1 MAPEDSFI
9 GTDAPRGAKP
19 SRAPWVL
26 LLLVLA
32 ATAAIVYLGFQ
43 LLRSERIASASAQKA
58 ADEAMAAKR
67 ATDTKLDSLA
77 EENARL
83 ASERDILAR
92 QVQEKDTELSKLK
105 ATYDSLEDKL
115 KTEIKKG
122 DIRLSQ
128 AGGRIQVD
136 LVDKILFDSGQAELS
151 HPGEEVLSRVGS
163 ILAHVEDK
171 QIQVSGHTDDSPIA
185 DPKLKDKFPTNWE
198 LSSARAINVVRYLAE
213 KAQVPP
219 RRLVAAGYGQFHPIA
234 TNANGPGRA
243 RNRRIEILLT
253 PALDAKSGEGAKPA
267 ATKPA
272 AAPVPAAKASAA
284 TPAKPPPPAK
294 KSAKR

>member
-1 MAPEDSFI
+1 MPEDSFI
-9 GTDAPRGAKP
+9 GTEVQAK
-19 SRAPWVL
+19 SKSSKTAWVL
-26 LLLVLA
+26 LFLVLLG
-32 ATAAIVYLGFQ
+32 TAAILYFGFQ
-43 LLRSERIASASAQKA
+43 LLHTERAASASAQKA
-58 ADEAMAAKR
+58 ADEAMASKHASD
-67 ATDTKLDSLA
+67 AKLDTLA

-83 ASERDILAR
+83 ASERDILAK
-92 QVQEKDTELSKLK
+92 QVQEKDTELAKLK

-115 KTEIKKG
+115 KSEIKKG
-122 DIRLSQ
+122 DIRLSHV
-128 AGGRIQVD
+128 GGRIQVD

-151 HPGEEVLSRVGS
+151 PRGEEVLSRVGS
-163 ILAHVEDK
+163 VLAHVEDK

-198 LSSARAINVVRYLAE
+198 LSAARAINVVRFLSE

-253 PALDAKSGEGAKPA
+253 PALDATA
-267 ATKPA
+267 KPA
-272 AAPVPAAKASAA
+272 AAPATKAPAPVPAKAA
-284 TPAKPPPPAK
+284 PPPAK
-294 KSAKR
+294 KSAKK